1 MRSVNVERKARR
13 PIRGQ
18 AVRASTR
25 GKRELPEVQ
34 PGSARKRGNNGIV
47 ANLAERIAPFFR
59 RPIFTLC
66 GIVLGLVLIGV
77 LLASGVIGRGFHALG
92 RGLNTVTADAGFGIS
107 EIHIT
112 GNRRTPYRQIL
123 EVLDMQPGQSIFSAD
138 LWGAQQRLASLDW
151 IASAE
156 IHRRYPDAIFVTLVE
171 KRPFALWQP
180 PSNTNGDAHGDV
192 PIVVVERNGRVI
204 TSREVDNFRR
214 LPKLVGAGAPEAAA
228 DLVDAVQTHR
238 AIAARIAAY
247 ARVSGRRWN
256 LILDDGV
263 TVELPES
270 GWQKELDSLEHL
282 IIDNGILE
290 RDVTEIDLRSPT
302 HYFFLLKGGEK
313 KDVQRGKET

>member
-1 MRSVNVERKARR
+1 MRSVNVERKPRKPA
-13 PIRGQ
+13 RGQ
-18 AVRASTR
+18 TVRPSAR
-25 GKRELPEVQ
+25 AKRELPDVQ
-34 PGSARKRGNNGIV
+34 PGSARQDKKPGAF
-47 ANLAERIAPFFR
+47 ANAAASLGASLAPFFK
-59 RPIFTLC
+59 RPMFALC
-66 GIVLGLVLIGV
+66 ALVLVLVLIGA
-77 LLASGVIGRGFHALG
+77 LLASGIVGRSFRAIGRGID
-92 RGLNTVTADAGFGIS
+92 TVTADAGFGIS

-123 EVLDMQPGQSIFSAD
+123 EVLGMQPGQSIFAAD
-138 LWGAQQRLASLDW
+138 LWSAQRRLASLDW

-180 PSNTNGDAHGDV
+180 PANAQGDA

-204 TSREVDNFRR
+204 TSRDVENFRH
-214 LPKLVGAGAPEAAA
+214 LPKLVGAGAPLAAA
-228 DLVDAVQTHR
+228 DLVDAVQAHR
-238 AIAARIAAY
+238 AIAARLAAY
-247 ARVSGRRWN
+247 SRVSERRWN

-270 GWQKELDSLEHL
+270 GWQKELDSLDHL

-302 HYFFLLKGGEK
+302 HYFFLLKSGEK
-313 KDVQRGKET
+313 KDVERGKET

>member
-1 MRSVNVERKARR
+1 MRSVNVERKPRR
-13 PIRGQ
+13 AARGQ
-18 AVRASTR
+18 TVRPSSR
-25 GKRELPEVQ
+25 GKRELPDVQ
-34 PGSARKRGNNGIV
+34 PGTARKTRQPGAF
-47 ANLAERIAPFFR
+47 ANLGASLAPFFR
-59 RPIFTLC
+59 RPMFALC
-66 GIVLGLVLIGV
+66 GLVLVLVLIGA
-77 LLASGVIGRGFHALG
+77 LLASGVIGRGFRAIG
-92 RGLNTVTADAGFGIS
+92 RAVDAVTADAGFGIS

-123 EVLDMQPGQSIFSAD
+123 EVLGMQPGQSIFAAD
-138 LWGAQQRLASLDW
+138 LWSAQRRLASLDW

-180 PSNTNGDAHGDV
+180 PADAHGDA
-192 PIVVVERNGRVI
+192 PIVVVERNGKVI
-204 TSREVDNFRR
+204 TSRDVEKFRH
-214 LPKLVGAGAPEAAA
+214 LPKLVGAGAPAAAA
-228 DLVDAVQTHR
+228 DLVDAVQAHR

-247 ARVSGRRWN
+247 ARVSERRWN

-290 RDVTEIDLRSPT
+290 RDVTEIDLRAPT
-302 HYFFLLKGGEK
+302 HYFFLLKNGEK
-313 KDVQRGKET
+313 KDVERGKET

>member
-1 MRSVNVERKARR
+1 MRSVNVERKPRR
-13 PIRGQ
+13 P
-18 AVRASTR
+18 VRAQAARPSSR

-34 PGSARKRGNNGIV
+34 PGSGRKGRKQGIFAGVVARF
-47 ANLAERIAPFFR
+47 APIFR

-66 GIVLGLVLIGV
+66 GVVLVFVLIAA
-77 LLASGVIGRGFHALG
+77 LLASGVIGRGLRAIG
-92 RGLNTVTADAGFGIS
+92 RGLEVVTADAGFGIS

-123 EVLDMQPGQSIFSAD
+123 EVLGMQPGQSIFAAD
-138 LWGAQQRLASLDW
+138 LWSAQTRLASLDW

-180 PSNTNGDAHGDV
+180 PPDAHGQA
-192 PIVVVERNGRVI
+192 PIVVVERNGRVV
-204 TSREVDNFRR
+204 TSRDVEKFRH
-214 LPKLVGAGAPEAAA
+214 LPKLVGAGAPGAAA
-228 DLVDAVQTHR
+228 DLVDAVQAHR
-238 AIAARIAAY
+238 AVAARIAAY
-247 ARVSGRRWN
+247 ARISERRWN

-313 KDVQRGKET
+313 KDVERGKET